1 MKESEVFN
9 ESYSQYYN
17 LLYADKDYV
26 AEVDYID
33 RLIKRY
39 APEARTLL
47 EYGSGTGGHGV
58 LLNKKGYEVYGIERS
73 SAMAQI
79 ARSRGLAC
87 EVGDITA
94 FDLDRTFDATLAL
107 FHVVSYI
114 NTNAQ
119 LLELFRITRK
129 HLKKGGMF
137 IFDVWF
143 SPAVLHQMPESRVK
157 RMEDDAIAV
166 TRKATPVVDHYRNIV
181 EVNYQINIKNKSTG
195 ATGQFDEKHSMRHF
209 GVPEI
214 ELLALQTGF
223 TLIGTEEFLSGKEPS
238 EATWGVTFILQSQS

>member
-1 MKESEVFN
+1 MKKTEVFN

-17 LLYADKDYV
+17 LLYADKDYA
-26 AEVDYID
+26 AEVDYVD
-33 RLIKRY
+33 RLIRKY
-39 APEARTLL
+39 APGAKTLL
-47 EYGSGTGGHGV
+47 EYGSGTGGHGI

-87 EVGDITA
+87 EVGDITTI
-94 FDLDRTFDATLAL
+94 DLNRTFDATLAL

-129 HLKKGGMF
+129 HLKKGGLF

-157 RMEDDAIAV
+157 RMEDAAIAV
-166 TRKATPVVDHYRNIV
+166 TRQATPVVDHYRNVV
-181 EVNYQINIKNKSTG
+181 EVNYHIDIKNKSTG
-195 ATGQFDEKHSMRHF
+195 ATDQFDERHSMRHF
-209 GVPEI
+209 SVPEI
-214 ELLALQTGF
+214 GLLASQTGF
-223 TLIGTEEFLSGKEPS
+223 TPVGTEEFLSGKEPS

>member
-1 MKESEVFN
+1 MKEAEVFN

-33 RLIKRY
+33 RLIKKY
-39 APEARTLL
+39 ASGARTLL
-47 EYGSGTGGHGV
+47 EYGSGTGGHGI

-79 ARSRGLAC
+79 ARERGLAC
-87 EVGDITA
+87 EVADITA
-94 FDLDRTFDATLAL
+94 FNLNRTFDATLAL

-114 NTNAQ
+114 NANTQ
-119 LLELFRITRK
+119 LLELFRITHK
-129 HLKKGGMF
+129 HLKKDGVF

-157 RMEDDAIAV
+157 RMEDAAIAV
-166 TRKATPVVDHYRNIV
+166 TRKATPVVDHYHNVV
-181 EVNYQINIKNKSTG
+181 EVNYEISITNKSSG
-195 ATGQFDEKHSMRHF
+195 ATDQFAESHSMRHF

-223 TLIGTEEFLSGKEPS
+223 ALIGTEEFLSGKAPS